1 MSAHRRRRTRLLVA
15 AIALVLAGSL
25 ASLVGHGLIASAIA
39 YAPNQY
45 GVADEAETPSRAE
58 RAELGRYAS
67 IAVRVGPPD
76 ATLSA
81 WVIEPAQA
89 PRGTILLLHGIRADK
104 RMMIGPGRAF
114 ADAGYRAVLVDLR
127 GHGRSGGEYLTYGV
141 VESHDMS
148 QLLDAV
154 ARRRPLGPVGVYGY
168 SYGAA
173 VAIQLGARDPR
184 IRAVVAISA
193 FSTLRGVVRDY
204 EKRLLPGV
212 SDMLPDSYLQGAVDE
227 AGEMASFDPDLAS
240 PLQAVRRMKAPLL
253 LVHGTADK
261 RVPFRHAVALAQAA
275 GSRTRLIPVSGA
287 THGSIVADP
296 NGRLRHTTLAW
307 FKRWLVEKPA
317 RVSP

>member
-1 MSAHRRRRTRLLVA
+1 MSTRHTRRFRLLVA
-15 AIALVLAGSL
+15 AAVLLVAFSL

-45 GVADEAETPSRAE
+45 GVADEAEVLTGSE
-58 RAELGRYAS
+58 RVELGRHET

-76 ATLSA
+76 ATLAA
-81 WVIEPAQA
+81 WVIEPRAA

-148 QLLDAV
+148 ALLDAV
-154 ARRRPLGPVGVYGY
+154 ARRGPLGPVGVYGY

-173 VAIQLGARDPR
+173 VAIQLAARDPR
-184 IRAVVAISA
+184 VRAVVAVSA

-212 SDMLPDSYLQGAVDE
+212 SDVLPDSWVQGAVDE
-227 AGEMASFDPDLAS
+227 AGDMASFDPDMAS
-240 PLQAVRRMKAPLL
+240 PLQAVRHLSAPLL
-253 LVHGTADK
+253 LVHGTADR
-261 RVPFRHAVALAQAA
+261 RVPFHNALALVHAA
-275 GSRTRLIPVSGA
+275 HGPARFIPVAGA
-287 THGSIVADP
+287 THGSVLADP
-296 NGRLRHTTLAW
+296 HGELRRAALSWYAKWLPRKRLSR
-307 FKRWLVEKPA
+307 
-317 RVSP
+317 

>member
-1 MSAHRRRRTRLLVA
+1 MRSQHRRRTRLLAV
-15 AIALVLAGSL
+15 AIALVLVGSL
-25 ASLVGHGLIASAIA
+25 ASFVGHGLIASAIA

-45 GVADEAETPSRAE
+45 GLADETEALSGAE
-58 RAELGRYAS
+58 RAELGRHAT

-81 WVIEPAQA
+81 WIIEPAKA
-89 PRGTILLLHGIRADK
+89 PRGTVLLLHGIREDK

-154 ARRRPLGPVGVYGY
+154 ARRGPLGPVGVYGY

-173 VAIQLGARDPR
+173 VAIQLAARDPR

-212 SDMLPDSYLQGAVDE
+212 SDVLPDSYVQGAVDE
-227 AGEMASFDPDLAS
+227 AGAMASFDPDMAS
-240 PLQAVRRMKAPLL
+240 PLQAVRHLSAPLL
-253 LVHGTADK
+253 LVHGTADR
-261 RVPFRHAVALAQAA
+261 RVPFHNALALVRAA
-275 GSRTRLIPVSGA
+275 HGPTRFIPVAGA
-287 THGSIVADP
+287 THGSILADP
-296 NGRLRHTTLAW
+296 HGRLRRAALSW
-307 FKRWLVEKPA
+307 FARWL
-317 RVSP
+317 RVRP